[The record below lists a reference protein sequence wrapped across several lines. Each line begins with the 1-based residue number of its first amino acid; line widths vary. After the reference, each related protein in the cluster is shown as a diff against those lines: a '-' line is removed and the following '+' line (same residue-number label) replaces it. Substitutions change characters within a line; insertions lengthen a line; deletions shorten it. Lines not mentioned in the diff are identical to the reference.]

1 MDFFFV
7 DGSMV
12 SIPGRTFWYTLTE
25 ERWNKE
31 SDVDMQELNLIP
43 RADRNN
49 NIADDFKLRKN
60 EDGLRH
66 RKSEIW
72 LLDVL
77 KVIVNF

>member
-1 MDFFFV
+1 
-7 DGSMV
+7 
-12 SIPGRTFWYTLTE
+12 
-25 ERWNKE
+25 
-31 SDVDMQELNLIP
+31 MQELNLIP

-72 LLDVL
+72 LLEVL
-77 KVIVNF
+77 KVIVNCE